1 MKPSTEHT
9 RWLNHILTLQLAHT
23 LALLV
28 DLYASEALG
37 ERSRVLVFREVEALD
52 FALGIDRAD
61 DANAG
66 SMAA

>member
-1 MKPSTEHT
+1 MTPNAEHT
-9 RWLNHILTLQLAHT
+9 RWLNHLYTQQLQHT
-23 LALLV
+23 LRLLV

-61 DANAG
+61 DSTAR
-66 SMAA
+66 AA